1 MDDNLKKLY
10 LEHTAA
16 YDDLFSNL
24 VRTLTFKD
32 VMRLMFNVDLTKEK
46 LQNDLQYDN
55 ILVEDFAMNYY

>member
-24 VRTLTFKD
+24 VKTLTFKD